1 MEKPIKV
8 FIVEDHKLLVDGLIS
23 VLAGEERFEV
33 VGYALSGED
42 AINSVDMLKPDVVL
56 MDIVLKGM
64 TGFEA
69 CRWIKERHP
78 QTHIIFLSTEI
89 KKDFLSLG
97 IQCGISGYLH
107 KDIDKSIL
115 FDAIETVQNGK
126 QYFTEALTKLVFE
139 DFYTHEKSKHKAKVK
154 LPDELTKREGEV
166 LELVALGKTNGE
178 IADRLF
184 ISVKTVETH
193 KSHILDK
200 LGLRNSGELIKY
212 AIKNKIVDI

>member
-1 MEKPIKV
+1 MKEQIKV

-23 VLAGEERFEV
+23 VLAGAEKFEV

-42 AINSVDMLKPDVVL
+42 AINAVDALRPDVIL

-78 QTHIIFLSTEI
+78 QTKIIFLSTEI

-115 FDAIETVQNGK
+115 FEAIETVQSGK

-139 DFYTHEKSKHKAKVK
+139 DFCSQEQSKTKGKIK
-154 LPDELTKREGEV
+154 IPDELTKREVEV
-166 LELVALGKTNGE
+166 LELVAGGKTNSE
-178 IADRLF
+178 IADHLF
-184 ISVKTVETH
+184 ISIKTVETH

-200 LGLRNSGELIKY
+200 LGLRNSSELIKY
-212 AIKNKIVDI
+212 AIKNKIVEI